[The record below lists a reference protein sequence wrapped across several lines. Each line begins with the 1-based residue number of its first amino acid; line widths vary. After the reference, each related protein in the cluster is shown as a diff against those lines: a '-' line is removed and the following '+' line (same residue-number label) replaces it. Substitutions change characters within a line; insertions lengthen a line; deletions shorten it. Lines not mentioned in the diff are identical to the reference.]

1 MAAPTQPG
9 TDNSGLP
16 SGNLVFPSD
25 LRSITSQNGQS
36 YRIDIAAFTYKSSSP
51 LDTLGE
57 TASNVAGRSA
67 SAIEDIT
74 GRFLPQLQGGAGNQL
89 SVFTGHSAS
98 LLLPMKINDVQTLT
112 WSQESIKAIAD
123 SYAYGVIRLTDI
135 IRSPSGITV
144 NPALFM
150 MFHHPNFKSYD
161 MTWQLIANNEQE
173 TETIANI
180 VNFFKYES
188 SPRSRGIYMEY
199 PSIFRMKLYPEDK
212 FTFKLKP
219 AIVEAVAVD
228 YTGPGFPSFQ
238 RNGAPVNVNLT
249 VRFKE
254 IEVWDKENW
263 NQSALGN

>member
-51 LDTLGE
+51 LGTLGE
-57 TASNVAGRSA
+57 IVSNVAGR
-67 SAIEDIT
+67 
-74 GRFLPQLQGGAGNQL
+74 AGNQL

-112 WSQESIKAIAD
+112 WSQESLKAIAD
-123 SYAYGVIRLTDI
+123 SYSYGVIRITDI
-135 IRSPSGITV
+135 IGAPSGITI